1 MKKQYMHRKF
11 RLKLLVGLVMVS
23 IITSC
28 NSGDSKN
35 VETEELVVT
44 NNQVVLSAAQFE
56 SSGMQLGTIQQVD
69 FPVYVTSNGAID
81 VPPEGKATVSTFYAG
96 YVKKISLLP
105 GDKVKKG
112 QAVLTLENPEYLE
125 MQQAYLEAQSKLA
138 YLKADYERQ
147 KTLNSEKIASNK
159 SFMKAESDYKVTLIG
174 YKALGKKLEMM
185 NINPRKI
192 SASNLTSIITL
203 YAPISGFITKV
214 DARKGTL
221 LTPSTEAFEIIN
233 TGHIHLELKVFEKDV
248 QKIKEGQPIIFK
260 IPANGGIIY
269 EAEVHLVGKKIAGE
283 SRIVEIHGHLKNE
296 DESSTFLPGMYIEA
310 QIEIKSDKVYAL
322 PETAVINVGSKNYI
336 LVLTEQKE
344 GNYYFNQ
351 QEVQIGKT
359 TNNLVEIKASKDL
372 PKQNKVLIQ
381 GAFNLVTE

>member
-1 MKKQYMHRKF
+1 MKKQYMHRNF
-11 RLKLLVGLVMVS
+11 ALKLFVGLVIIS
-23 IITSC
+23 IITAC

-35 VETEELVVT
+35 VETEQLVAT
-44 NNQVVLSAAQFE
+44 NNQIVLSTEQFK
-56 SSGMQLGTIQQVD
+56 SSGMQLGTIQQVN
-69 FPVYVTSNGAID
+69 FPVYITSNGSID

-96 YVKKISLLP
+96 YVKSISLLP

-159 SFMKAESDYKVTLIG
+159 RFMKAESDYKVTLIG
-174 YKALGKKLEMM
+174 YKTLGKKLEMM

-233 TGHIHLELKVFEKDV
+233 TGHIHLELRAFEKDV
-248 QKIKEGQPIIFK
+248 LKIKQGQPIIFK
-260 IPANGGIIY
+260 IPANGDIIY
-269 EAEVHLVGKKIAGE
+269 EAEVHLVGKKVAGE
-283 SRIVEIHGHLKNE
+283 SRVVEIHGHLKNE

-310 QIEIKSDKVYAL
+310 KIEIESDKVYAL
-322 PETAVINVGSKNYI
+322 PETAVINMGTKSYI
-336 LVLTEQKE
+336 LVLTKQKE

-351 QEVQIGKT
+351 HEVQIGKT
-359 TNNLVEIKASKDL
+359 TDNLVEIKVGKNLS
-372 PKQNKVLIQ
+372 KQNKVLVQ
-381 GAFNLVTE
+381 GAFNLIKE